1 MDLRKLML
9 AACGALLLGATAA
22 QSAPVSSSV
31 GGQAFSSASHD
42 VVDVQYRRG
51 WGRGWRYGGGIG
63 AGIVAGALIYDYAYR
78 PRRGYYYDTYDYE
91 GPYYYPSGY
100 RGDPRTIC
108 AQNFRSFEW
117 RTGLY
122 TTYGGEKKLCPY
134 LRDY

>member
-1 MDLRKLML
+1 ML
-9 AACGALLLGATAA
+9 AATAA
-22 QSAPVSSSV
+22 LALGSTLAYAAPVSSRV
-31 GGQAFSSASHD
+31 GGLAAARSPG
-42 VVDVQYRRG
+42 VVDVQYRRY
-51 WGRGWRYGGGIG
+51 WGRSWRYGGGIA

-78 PRRGYYYDTYDYE
+78 PRRGYYYDTYDYT

-100 RGDPRTIC
+100 RGDPRVIC
-108 AQNFRSFEW
+108 ARNFRSFEW